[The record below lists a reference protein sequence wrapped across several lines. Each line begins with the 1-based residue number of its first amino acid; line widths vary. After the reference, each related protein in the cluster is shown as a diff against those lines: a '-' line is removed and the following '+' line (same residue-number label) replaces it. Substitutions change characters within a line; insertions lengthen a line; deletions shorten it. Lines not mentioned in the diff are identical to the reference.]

1 MVKVLPGPSP
11 RSRVSSPAFPI
22 RARAAMFLP
31 RPLRL
36 FLFAAL
42 LLLGALCALV
52 YALTWRPAPREDA
65 PLACTAQAPLL
76 QPGQAL
82 KVMTWNVQYLAG
94 KRYVFWYD
102 LPRSDGPDERP
113 SSEDLA
119 TTLDEVA
126 RVLRAEQPDIVLLQE
141 LHDGASASDHQ
152 DQLALLQEKLGDL
165 YPCTS
170 QAFYWKSA
178 FVPHPRI
185 LGSVGMKLGT
195 LSRFQ
200 ISQAERLQL
209 PVIPADPLSSQF
221 QLKRALLVS
230 RLPVRGGGEL
240 VAINTHFDAFAQ
252 DDDTMQRQVAMTDKL
267 LRDLQAGEAP
277 WVLGGDLNLLPP
289 GQFQHLPESQRNWY
303 AADSELRDLATR
315 YPMIPSLQQASGGEQ
330 AAWYTHFPND
340 PAASGPDRTLDYL
353 FYSPKLTPLASSV
366 RQHDTLDIS
375 DHLPVIGRFFL
386 PGLD

>member
-1 MVKVLPGPSP
+1 MSLH
-11 RSRVSSPAFPI
+11 
-22 RARAAMFLP
+22 

-36 FLFAAL
+36 LFIAL
-42 LLLGALCALV
+42 PLLILLIALV
-52 YALTWRPAPREDA
+52 YGLTWRPLPREDA
-65 PLACTAQAPLL
+65 PVTCNGQVPQL

-102 LPRSDGPDERP
+102 LPGGDGPDERP

-119 TTLDEVA
+119 LTLDEVV
-126 RVLRAEQPDIVLLQE
+126 RVLRDEQPDVVLLQE
-141 LHDGASASDHQ
+141 LHDNAKASDHQ
-152 DQLALLQEKLGDL
+152 DQLALLQARLGDL
-165 YPCTS
+165 YPCS
-170 QAFYWKSA
+170 AQALYWKAA

-200 ISQAERLQL
+200 IARAERLQL
-209 PVIPADPLSSQF
+209 PMLEADLLSRQF

-230 RLPVRGGGEL
+230 YLPIRGGEEL

-252 DDDTMQRQVAMTDKL
+252 GQNTMQRQVQMTDDL
-267 LRDLQAGEAP
+267 LQQLQGAGKT

-289 GQFQHLPESQRNWY
+289 GQFQHLPEDQRSWY
-303 AADSELRDLATR
+303 AADSELQDLARR
-315 YPMIPSLQQASGGEQ
+315 YPMIPSLQQASGAEQ
-330 AAWYTHFPND
+330 AQWYTHFPND

-353 FYSPKLTPLASSV
+353 FHSPRLTPLASLV
-366 RQHDTLDIS
+366 RQHDTLTIS

-386 PGLD
+386 PSQQ